1 MDEISSQM
9 MGHLSHAISTHYT
22 ASEIEALFL
31 YAGAPDRPPE
41 SNKAKTVLALLRA
54 TNTECAAPLEVLG
67 KILNDF
73 VSRERSGA
81 SKWNGGEDAAAE
93 LKRDQAK
100 AVKVLREEGFELGK
114 GGALRRA
121 ARRRAPRS
129 PWLSWLRRRVCWLW
143 IRKFNGH

>member
-22 ASEIEALFL
+22 ASEIETLFL
-31 YAGAPDRPPE
+31 SAGAPDRPPE
-41 SNKAKTVLALLRA
+41 SNKAKTVLAFLRA
-54 TNTECAAPLEVLG
+54 VNKQSAAPKEVLG
-67 KILNDF
+67 KILEQF
-73 VSRERSGA
+73 L
-81 SKWNGGEDAAAE
+81 SKEEPDVV